1 MVSIFKVFEQ
11 LRTALMKA
19 TAVASTSPSAPEY
32 VKAAGGVQSFGQLD
46 PFIAGDIFIG
56 ARFCATMQIR
66 TPLRVLLRHGQTHKT
81 HLEAPPV
88 IAREMWEGI
97 WIWEVDPT
105 FDLARAIEERVASDI
120 GNIPDDG
127 AYLAFLIK
135 VRKIV
140 ESDGSIEDRRAALW
154 DELIQPKW
162 TEYCLR
168 LGGAEA
174 VLEKFF
180 PRFISTIKGL
190 PMSAVEA
197 LWEIGLT
204 TACDLNATPDADLLS
219 IKGIGDAKLQQIR
232 RACKQASQPECMFI
246 DNVIR

>member
-1 MVSIFKVFEQ
+1 MVSISKVFEQ
-11 LRTALMKA
+11 LRAAFIKPT
-19 TAVASTSPSAPEY
+19 VASTSASAPEY
-32 VKAAGGVQSFGQLD
+32 VKAVGRMQSFGQLD

-66 TPLRVLLRHGQTHKT
+66 TPLRVLLRHGQTHRT
-81 HLEAPPV
+81 HLEAPPT
-88 IAREMWEGI
+88 IAKETWEGI
-97 WIWEVDPT
+97 WIWEVDPKFT
-105 FDLARAIEERVASDI
+105 FAIEERVASDI

-127 AYLAFLIK
+127 AYLTFLIR

-162 TEYCLR
+162 AEYCFR
-168 LGGAEA
+168 LGSTEA

-190 PMSAVEA
+190 PRSAVEA

-219 IKGIGDAKLQQIR
+219 INGIGAAKLQKIR
-232 RACKQASQPECMFI
+232 LACEQASQPECMFI